1 MASCERPC
9 QNGQVMESVGAKVH
23 TLQRKG
29 RGRCL
34 GPGWESADFC
44 IFESFWPEEASVT
57 ELLSA
62 PPPAVF
68 MRRCGCNV
76 SCPSWP
82 PTWRGRWEVF
92 SQWFVTKAWPFC
104 RRWSWVLVVAAL
116 IGLGFWLP
124 TTTKFKSVLAW
135 IRNLDTI
142 YAVLAFVSIQTLLT
156 VLFLPGALFVLMAGY
171 TLDFWI
177 GTLVAWTGS
186 VLGALGAF
194 IIGRQRTFLAHKAHF
209 LETRPNTK
217 IFAIWRQ
224 YPNHL
229 EISLFEIAHTKVE
242 FLYLA
247 TATKVLF
254 TNHRHSLDFQ
264 MA

>member
-1 MASCERPC
+1 MKKLWERGLRPR
-9 QNGQVMESVGAKVH
+9 ME
-23 TLQRKG
+23 
-29 RGRCL
+29 RG
-34 GPGWESADFC
+34 GF
-44 IFESFWPEEASVT
+44 FHFKSFWPEEASVT

-92 SQWFVTKAWPFC
+92 TQWFVTKAWPFC
-104 RRWSWVLVVAAL
+104 RRWAWVLVVAAL

-124 TTTKFKSVLAW
+124 TTTRFKSILNW
-135 IRNLDTI
+135 IRNLQTI
-142 YAVLAFVSIQTLLT
+142 YAVLAFVSIQALLT

-186 VLGALGAF
+186 VLGAVGAF
-194 IIGRQRTFLAHKAHF
+194 IVGRQRTFLVCKGRF
-209 LETRPNTK
+209 LERSPNTK
-217 IFAIWRQ
+217 SFSLFGSR

-229 EISLFEIAHTKVE
+229 EI
-242 FLYLA
+242 LYLR
-247 TATKVLF
+247 L
-254 TNHRHSLDFQ
+254 
-264 MA
+264 